1 MEIVEKVFKTPS
13 YQRKAYQNY
22 YNKNK
27 DDETF
32 KNIRKQKQREYYLK
46 NREKILEKKRKK
58 KTTNTINSDE
68 IVENDVIV
76 VDFN

>member
-13 YQRKAYQNY
+13 YQRKAYLNY

>member
-13 YQRKAYQNY
+13 YKRKAYQNY